1 MNTLYIVATPI
12 GNLKDISLRALE
24 ILKEVDL
31 ILCED
36 TRITKKLLDHYNIRK
51 PTLSYHEHS
60 KLKKVEYIVDLLGEG
75 KNLALV
81 SDAGTPGVSDPGNK
95 LVEEVINSLGD
106 KVAIIP
112 LPGASAVVAAAS
124 ISGFPMDKFS
134 FLGFPPAKK
143 KRSKFFGEISN
154 SKIPVVFYESPYR
167 IIKTLTELSN
177 ANKEL
182 SVVVC
187 RELTKKF
194 ETIYRGDIE
203 DAIKQIKKDETKG
216 EFVVVVGK
224 KN

>member
-36 TRITKKLLDHYNIRK
+36 TRVTKKLLDHYNIRK